1 MGVIVEGILSK
12 HLMSSLSKLRVLI
25 VDFEEF
31 TQMVLSELLI
41 AKGYETKT
49 VGTINDA
56 LLELESFTPHVV
68 ITELDFGRG
77 TNGAELLEQIHK
89 KAPWIGLIV
98 LTTHASSQLAI
109 SPVEYI
115 PKQAIYLV
123 KSDLKSV
130 DILASAIVS
139 SITESDPA
147 MFSVVSIRNLL
158 SVSGPQA
165 EVIRLMSEG
174 YTNAAIADMRK
185 TSIRATEGLIQ
196 RTFSALGITSESDR
210 NPRVMAVRMWQQG
223 KIIVK

>member
-1 MGVIVEGILSK
+1 MEVIVEGILSK
-12 HLMSSLSKLRVLI
+12 HLMSSLSKLRILI

-31 TQMVLSELLI
+31 TQMVLSELLT

-56 LLELESFTPHVV
+56 LLELESYAPHVV

-77 TNGAELLEQIHK
+77 TNGAELLGLIHK
-89 KAPWIGLIV
+89 EAPWIGLIV

-109 SPVEYI
+109 SPAEHI

-130 DILASAIVS
+130 DILVSAVVASL
-139 SITESDPA
+139 TKSDPA
-147 MFSVVSIRNLL
+147 VFSVKSDRDLFPVSE
-158 SVSGPQA
+158 SQA
-165 EVIRLMSEG
+165 EVIHLLSEG

-185 TSIRATEGLIQ
+185 TSLRATEGLIQ
-196 RTFSALGITSESDR
+196 RTFLALGITSESDH
-210 NPRVMAVRMWQQG
+210 NPRVVAVRMWQQG